1 MDMQGSRV
9 LNATQEQAWQAL
21 NDPDILKACIP
32 GCDKFELAEPNVYAV
47 GVAIKIGPV
56 AAKFT
61 GKVSLM
67 DIVPPNS
74 YALQFEA
81 QGGIAGFGK
90 GESKVE
96 LKPVDGGVE
105 LNYTVHSQVGGKIAQ
120 LGQRLIDGVA
130 KTLAED
136 FFNRFEEQLQAR
148 HGGGAEA
155 STASDANSESTEAT
169 GATPTW
175 VWAFAIVIAASVVW
189 FITR

>member
-9 LNATQEQAWQAL
+9 LNATQEQTWQAL

-47 GVAIKIGPV
+47 VVALKIGPV

-96 LKPVDGGVE
+96 LKPVEGGVE
-105 LNYTVHSQVGGKIAQ
+105 LSYTVHSQVGGKIAQ

-136 FFNRFEEQLQAR
+136 FFTRFEEQLIAR
-148 HGGGAEA
+148 HGASNTEEASTSSQDNAEA
-155 STASDANSESTEAT
+155 SGS
-169 GATPTW
+169 TPTW
-175 VWAFAIVIAASVVW
+175 IWAFALVIAASAVW
-189 FITR
+189 FISK

>member
-9 LNATQEQAWQAL
+9 LNATQEQTWQAL

-32 GCDKFELAEPNVYAV
+32 GCDKFELAEPHVYAV
-47 GVAIKIGPV
+47 GVALKIGPV

-96 LKPVDGGVE
+96 LKPVDAGVE

-136 FFNRFEEQLQAR
+136 FFTRFEEQLQAR
-148 HGGGAEA
+148 HGGGANA
-155 STASDANSESTEAT
+155 SAASDANKESAEAT

-175 VWAFAIVIAASVVW
+175 IWALAIVIAASASW
-189 FITR
+189 FIAR

>member
-32 GCDKFELAEPNVYAV
+32 GCDKFELAEPNVYTV

-67 DIVPPNS
+67 DILPPKS

-96 LKPVDGGVE
+96 LKPVDGGVA
-105 LNYTVHSQVGGKIAQ
+105 LLYTVHSH
-120 LGQRLIDGVA
+120 
-130 KTLAED
+130 
-136 FFNRFEEQLQAR
+136 FFTRFEEQLKAR
-148 HGGGAEA
+148 QGRAEA
-155 STASDANSESTEAT
+155 STASDANNASTEAT

-175 VWAFAIVIAASVVW
+175 VWAFAIVIAASAVW
-189 FITR
+189 FIAR

>member
-96 LKPVDGGVE
+96 LKPVADGVE

-136 FFNRFEEQLQAR
+136 FFTRFEGQLQAR

-175 VWAFAIVIAASVVW
+175 VWAFAIVIAASAVW
-189 FITR
+189 FISR

>member
-9 LNATQEQAWQAL
+9 LNATQEQTWQAL

-47 GVAIKIGPV
+47 VVALKIGPV

-96 LKPVDGGVE
+96 LKPVEGGVE
-105 LNYTVHSQVGGKIAQ
+105 LSYTVHSQVGGKIAQ

-136 FFNRFEEQLQAR
+136 FFTRFEEQLIAR
-148 HGGGAEA
+148 HGASNAEEASTSSQDNAEA
-155 STASDANSESTEAT
+155 SGS
-169 GATPTW
+169 TPTW
-175 VWAFAIVIAASVVW
+175 IWAFALVIAASAVW
-189 FITR
+189 FISK

>member
-47 GVAIKIGPV
+47 GVALKIGPV

-90 GESKVE
+90 GESKVD

-105 LNYTVHSQVGGKIAQ
+105 LHRHADAMLAIHNLSRLEDLAQGISQLLK
-120 LGQRLIDGVA
+120 
-130 KTLAED
+130 
-136 FFNRFEEQLQAR
+136 NRM
-148 HGGGAEA
+148 
-155 STASDANSESTEAT
+155 
-169 GATPTW
+169 
-175 VWAFAIVIAASVVW
+175 
-189 FITR
+189 

>member
-47 GVAIKIGPV
+47 GVALKIGPV

-136 FFNRFEEQLQAR
+136 FFTRFEEQLQAR

-155 STASDANSESTEAT
+155 STVSDANDESGPTT

-175 VWAFAIVIAASVVW
+175 VWALAIVIAASAAW
-189 FITR
+189 FIAR